1 MREMVKSGRRILLG
15 VLVSAAVAA
24 ALTAVLA
31 ALIERGTVG
40 EDWASAC
47 VPVFACISAFAGAC
61 CVPRGASMAK
71 GALVCAVSFWTL
83 MLALGAAIGG
93 TILPKKALLLAI
105 AVLLGA
111 VCAARLRGGRRGG
124 KRVTKRRPRSRK

>member
-1 MREMVKSGRRILLG
+1 MREMVKSWRRILLG
-15 VLVSAAVAA
+15 VLVSTAVAA

-40 EDWASAC
+40 EEWASAC
-47 VPVFACISAFAGAC
+47 VPVFACISALAGAY
-61 CVPRGASMAK
+61 CVPRGASMAR
-71 GALVCAVSFWTL
+71 GALVCAVSFWAL
-83 MLALGAAIGG
+83 ILALGAAAGG
-93 TILPKKALLLAI
+93 TILPKKALLLAV